1 MVILKK
7 NQRYSDW
14 DPAPVVLTVTGLLWA
29 PLRYK
34 ASPLTTSAMDSPTT
48 GSWHTWQPKWRE
60 RLLNSDLRSKLTLS
74 KAPQRGW
81 KTRAGHSA
89 VSSWTLFWLLR
100 SQVPWLEKQHRS
112 LQGTNYSALHLGV
125 TATLQLLQALRNPKV
140 QIKTSKWEGQQQ
152 NHVPESTQPQLPPH
166 HTS

>member
-1 MVILKK
+1 
-7 NQRYSDW
+7 
-14 DPAPVVLTVTGLLWA
+14 
-29 PLRYK
+29 
-34 ASPLTTSAMDSPTT
+34 MDSPTT

-89 VSSWTLFWLLR
+89 VCFLLDFILTLLR

-112 LQGTNYSALHLGV
+112 LQSANYSALHLGV

-140 QIKTSKWEGQQQ
+140 QIKKPPNRRDSNKTMYLRAHSHNFLLTTPPSFKSYCIISWTPCLYRA
-152 NHVPESTQPQLPPH
+152 VSESSLH
-166 HTS
+166 CAH